1 MNKLRA
7 AVSFATAGELERAA
21 QFLDFAR
28 EVRSGKRRLRAAT
41 RHDLRRK
48 AAERYGYYGEG

>member
-1 MNKLRA
+1 
-7 AVSFATAGELERAA
+7 
-21 QFLDFAR
+21 
-28 EVRSGKRRLRAAT
+28 VRSGKRRLRAAT